1 MIRKIAEDYTPENIT
16 QTESILQTYTYG
28 LIKDIQ
34 RQADSRY
41 RKYLQS
47 KSEFDLGYCE
57 GLDKAV
63 EILKKMFDE

>member
-1 MIRKIAEDYTPENIT
+1 VIRKIAEDYTPENIT

-47 KSEFDLGYCE
+47 KSEFDLGIVKV
-57 GLDKAV
+57 LIKQ
-63 EILKKMFDE
+63 LTF